1 MNVTHI
7 AREQITISSTAKQL
21 DNDASDT
28 LFTAGFKRRV
38 RYAEVQ
44 ITTANIR
51 VTHDGSTAPVA
62 ATTGTL
68 WYKGQIKR
76 VWGLDNIVALK
87 MIRDT
92 STDAVVVV
100 NYWGTNV

>member
-1 MNVTHI
+1 MIVVHI

-28 LFTAGFKRRV
+28 IFTALNKGRI
-38 RYAEVQ
+38 RYADVQ
-44 ITTANIR
+44 ILTANVR

-68 WYKGQIKR
+68 WYVSQVKR
-76 VWGLDNIVALK
+76 IWGIDNIIKLK
-87 MIRDT
+87 LIRDT
-92 STDAVVVV
+92 STDAIVVA
-100 NYWGTNV
+100 NYWGSQV

>member
-1 MNVTHI
+1 MNVTHL

-21 DNDASDT
+21 DNDASGT
-28 LFTAGFKRRV
+28 LFTELNKGRMA
-38 RYAEVQ
+38 YAEVQ
-44 ITTANIR
+44 IQTANIR
-51 VTHDGSTAPVA
+51 VTHDNSTAPVA
-62 ATTGTL
+62 ATTGTI

-76 VWGLDNIVALK
+76 IWGITNIEALK

-100 NYWGTNV
+100 NYYGSRV